1 MNVLQVTPRYPPRVG
16 GVEAHVSALAAHLR
30 DRGHEVTVVA
40 TDRRE
45 DEPGRERRDGVEVR
59 RLRALA
65 PNESFHLAPAL
76 ATTVRR
82 LAREADVVHAHNYHS
97 LPLTVA
103 AFAVGDTPFVAT
115 PHYHGTGST
124 DLSDLFLR
132 AFRPVGRRG
141 LARADARICV
151 SEWERMRVRGDFDL
165 DADLIPNGLDVD
177 RFATATPADRKRP
190 YVFCV
195 GRLTAYKGVEHVV
208 RAMTRLPEFD
218 LLVAGD
224 GEDRDRLERVAE
236 DAGVADRVTF
246 LGYVADEDLPGLYAG
261 AAAYASLSTVEA
273 YGMTVAEALAAGTPC
288 VVREAGALVEWAE
301 RDDCVGVADDSPASV
316 AAAVREAMT
325 RSAPSDSLPD
335 WESIVDRLLAV
346 YERVCR

>member
-16 GVEAHVSALAAHLR
+16 GVEAHVSALAVRLR

-40 TDRRE
+40 ADRRGG
-45 DEPGRERRDGVEVR
+45 EPGREHRDGVAVR

-103 AFAVGDTPFVAT
+103 SFAVAETLFVAT

-124 DLSDLFLR
+124 GLSDLFLR
-132 AFRPVGRRG
+132 AFRPVGARG

-151 SEWERMRVRGDFDL
+151 SEWERVRVRRDLGL
-165 DADLIPNGLDVD
+165 DAHLIPNGLDVD
-177 RFATATPADRKRP
+177 RFRSATPVDRERP
-190 YVFCV
+190 YVLCV
-195 GRLTAYKGVEHVV
+195 GRLTAYKGVEHII
-208 RAMTRLPEFD
+208 RAMTSLPEFD

-224 GEDRDRLERVAE
+224 GEDRDRLERVAAE
-236 DAGVADRVTF
+236 AGVDDRVTF
-246 LGYVADEDLPGLYAG
+246 LGYVAGDDLPGLYAG
-261 AAAYASLSTVEA
+261 AVAYASLSTVEA

-288 VVREAGALVEWAE
+288 AVREAGALTEWTE
-301 RDDCVGVADDSPASV
+301 RDDCVGVADVSPASV
-316 AAAVREAMT
+316 AAAVREAAT
-325 RSAPSDSLPD
+325 RSAPSNPLPD
-335 WESIVDRLLAV
+335 WESVTDRVLEV
-346 YERVCR
+346 YERVRR